1 MRFYFEVW
9 LHFYTRGTPMEICV
23 IEKQYIYIDVWVSIL
38 RAAGSALILCL
49 CTQHSQNLSDWA
61 RRWEVRLDK
70 APTFKVLPSILLYY
84 FTHVL
89 AMCFIFISP
98 TSCTSPSCSVRY
110 SRVDGLQRHRVDDA
124 LCRPSFL
131 EFKFSRLLL
140 IPFLLFPHVCFYR
153 RALCTQ
159 PGLHSLRMPKIQPRC
174 FVSWRWS
181 FIAMCRKP
189 FSSGRSTT
197 TRDSLVAVKL
207 RARPRVTSRK
217 LESG

>member
-1 MRFYFEVW
+1 MCDRKAVHLYRCVSKHSTSCWFSSHPVPLYSAFAKSLW
-9 LHFYTRGTPMEICV
+9 LGSSV
-23 IEKQYIYIDVWVSIL
+23 
-38 RAAGSALILCL
+38 GSA
-49 CTQHSQNLSDWA
+49 A
-61 RRWEVRLDK
+61 RQSSNVQG
-70 APTFKVLPSILLYY
+70 ASVYPSIHLILLYY